1 MSRICE
7 LCGKKAQN
15 GNQVTI
21 RGKAKYLGGVGT
33 KVTGIT
39 KRKFQPNL
47 QRVRAS
53 VNGGTKTIL
62 ATASRDGVIDTWLEG
77 AGINP
82 VDNPD
87 WLAGFEA
94 QIRAAGAAA
103 QACDHAVLALPAYG
117 EIAAVTQSQNQ
128 AAASALGQSHAI
140 LNDVEAAH
148 VAAFAG
154 GPGVLILAGTG
165 SMAWARDEHGN
176 SLRVGGWGDAF
187 GDEGSAFWIGR
198 ETIARVSQAL
208 DGRLTAPALADA
220 FFSFLALDRADR
232 PHALLQWHVELSHPR
247 SQIAALSVLVDRL
260 AETGN
265 ATAVAILDEAA
276 EHLARHV
283 GAAWRRM
290 DAKTCRSWSY
300 AGGVDYELSPTWTVR
315 GGIQYDETPTRNGN
329 RDARVP
335 DADRWNFALGTSFK
349 VTQGITIDAAAN
361 YITVKDATIDRTT
374 AAFAGTAVQTPIL
387 VSGELEKAHVVVLGL
402 GAHLA
407 F

>member
-1 MSRICE
+1 M
-7 LCGKKAQN
+7 A
-15 GNQVTI
+15 
-21 RGKAKYLGGVGT
+21 
-33 KVTGIT
+33 GI
-39 KRKFQPNL
+39 L
-47 QRVRAS
+47 AIDG
-53 VNGGTKTIL
+53 GGTKTIL
-62 ATASRDGVIDTWLEG
+62 ATASRDGVIGTWLEG

-176 SLRVGGWGDAF
+176 DLRVGGWGDAF

-220 FFSFLALDRADR
+220 FFAFLALDRADR

-300 AGGVDYELSPTWTVR
+300 AGGVFASGHVLAKVTARVGVSPMPPR
-315 GGIQYDETPTRNGN
+315 LPPIGGALLRAAQDLDWPVDQAWIERLRASITEHASRARNG
-329 RDARVP
+329 R
-335 DADRWNFALGTSFK
+335 S
-349 VTQGITIDAAAN
+349 
-361 YITVKDATIDRTT
+361 
-374 AAFAGTAVQTPIL
+374 
-387 VSGELEKAHVVVLGL
+387 
-402 GAHLA
+402 
-407 F
+407 